1 MCWEIDYKF
10 FAQQKKAQQT
20 RIEQERCAGVIHHL
34 LNEANKQGEP
44 SNVEETRP
52 KRPRLRNRDARP
64 PPKRRIS
71 LIFLRRAQLKAALG
85 ACLVEL
91 AERSCF
97 QN

>member
-10 FAQQKKAQQT
+10 FAEQKKAQQT
-20 RIEQERCAGVIHHL
+20 RIEQERRAGVIHQL

-44 SNVEETRP
+44 SNVEGTPAKETA
-52 KRPRLRNRDARP
+52 LRNRGARP
-64 PPKRRIS
+64 PPKRR
-71 LIFLRRAQLKAALG
+71 RAQLKAAFG